1 MSDTDVF
8 GSKGK
13 LRWYHYIIH
22 LGYYVPYWIKFFFG
36 EPFKEPKKD
45 LNILDIVKTL
55 LDSETTQENLDK
67 CRELT
72 KLHRVVENTKAR
84 RRLEKWSLRVIAT
97 YLLVMLLIVFCC
109 YTDLPLLRDGHFTF
123 SIPDTIMVTL
133 LSTTTINIIGLG
145 LIVLRGH
152 FLANDKTNKM
162 DDDNNQ

>member
-8 GSKGK
+8 ESKGK

-109 YTDLPLLRDGHFTF
+109 YTDLPLLRDGHLTF